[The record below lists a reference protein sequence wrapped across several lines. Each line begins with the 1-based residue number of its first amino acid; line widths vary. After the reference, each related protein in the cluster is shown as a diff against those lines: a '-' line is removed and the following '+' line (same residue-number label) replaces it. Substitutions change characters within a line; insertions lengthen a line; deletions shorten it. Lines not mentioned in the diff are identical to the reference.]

1 MFKARIYIVFI
12 ELIILVV
19 GVLVGV
25 AFLTLLER
33 KVLGYIQVRVG
44 PNKVGVL
51 GVIQPF
57 RDAIKLFTK
66 EQICPFLSN
75 LYIYLFS
82 PVFRLGFSLILWI
95 IIPCLRGMIRFEISI
110 LFFLCISR
118 LRVYTIMMSGWSSNR
133 NYSLLGGLRVIAQF
147 ISYEVRLFLILLSFL
162 LIIIRLNLFD
172 FMKYQNYIWLIWL
185 RLPLSMI
192 WLITRLAE
200 TNRTPFDFAEGES
213 ELVSGFNV
221 EYRSGGFIL
230 LFLSEYVSIL
240 FMRIICVILFLG
252 GNILEISFYIKL
264 IFVSFFWVWARGT
277 IPRYRYDKLI
287 MLCWKVF
294 LPVSLNYLFFYCG
307 LKILVG
313 WFY

>member
-1 MFKARIYIVFI
+1 MFKTRIYIVFI
-12 ELIILVV
+12 ESIILVV

-33 KVLGYIQVRVG
+33 KVLGYIQIRLG
-44 PNKVGVL
+44 PNKVGFI

-82 PVFRLGFSLILWI
+82 PVFRLFFSLLLWVI
-95 IIPCLRGMIRFEISI
+95 TPYLRGLIRFEIRI

-172 FMKYQNYIWLIWL
+172 FIKYQNLIWLIWICI
-185 RLPLSMI
+185 PLVFI
-192 WLITRLAE
+192 WLVTRLAE
-200 TNRTPFDFAEGES
+200 TNRTPFDFIEGES
-213 ELVSGFNV
+213 ELVSGFNI
-221 EYRSGGFIL
+221 EYRRGGFIL

-240 FMRIICVILFLG
+240 FIRIICVILFLG
-252 GNILEISFYIKL
+252 GNILEWSFYFKL
-264 IFVSFFWVWARGT
+264 IIVSFFWIWARGT

-313 WFY
+313 WFF